1 MDDESAVD
9 SSCNLNLETS
19 LILMNFVVSFFF
31 LLWLFLTMEN
41 ELCQLEPAVY
51 LKKKFFLK
59 GTQNMEKK
67 KSTP

>member
-19 LILMNFVVSFFF
+19 LILMNFVVSFF

-41 ELCQLEPAVY
+41 ELCQLKPGV
-51 LKKKFFLK
+51 
-59 GTQNMEKK
+59 
-67 KSTP
+67 

>member
-31 LLWLFLTMEN
+31 TLVVSDYGKR
-41 ELCQLEPAVY
+41 AVSIEARS
-51 LKKKFFLK
+51 LIFFFFK
-59 GTQNMEKK
+59 GY
-67 KSTP
+67 S